1 MGWIASLDNSR
12 DVTVIEDEDS
22 VESSWRVRSQ
32 GVGELLEASAC
43 RVVIYLLA
51 NGPRLARLI
60 TLSRCR
66 ADSGIQYF
74 SFRAFHIFQR
84 ASTVRLLT
92 VTPTGPSHIGIVVM
106 RASTRFKG

>member
-43 RVVIYLLA
+43 RVVKYLLA

-60 TLSRCR
+60 TSSRCR
-66 ADSGIQYF
+66 ADSGVQ
-74 SFRAFHIFQR
+74 